1 MNVKDIKEIIEMV
14 GRMGI
19 SHFELEN
26 EGVRLIIKNNDSEDI
41 VTPCSKKKSLDMEKV
56 QEKKIPDELFIVKSP
71 MVGTYYSSPS
81 PDSPEFAK
89 VGSKVKVGD
98 TLCIIEAMKAMN
110 EIVSENEGEIFE
122 VYAAN
127 GDVVEYGQ
135 PLMSIKK

>member
-26 EGVRLIIKNNDSEDI
+26 DGVRLIMKNNSDDIETNCLEEKSSEL
-41 VTPCSKKKSLDMEKV
+41 KKAYER
-56 QEKKIPDELFIVKSP
+56 KIPEEVFIVKSP

-122 VYAAN
+122 IYAAN